1 MSANDPKRTC
11 GASTPQLG
19 SSEFNAVFKR
29 LKSAKHVTGKEHQIA
44 QHQHREAGVEM
55 RNRERNPV
63 NKCSENC
70 EHEGNQ
76 ECHLGRRCEW
86 PIKHSVLPR
95 TRDRAEND
103 FSLYLTELHSAA
115 GGREETVEHLLKAVK
130 LALLDIPTG
139 AKPIS
144 EDHRSR
150 TLSRHLATCHQR
162 GVRTDLP
169 YPYSL
174 GYARIGLAKALRA
187 PLRM

>member
-1 MSANDPKRTC
+1 M
-11 GASTPQLG
+11 
-19 SSEFNAVFKR
+19 
-29 LKSAKHVTGKEHQIA
+29 
-44 QHQHREAGVEM
+44 
-55 RNRERNPV
+55 
-63 NKCSENC
+63 
-70 EHEGNQ
+70 
-76 ECHLGRRCEW
+76 GRRCEW